1 MKKAARQGAA
11 RGVHIQDSESLDTP
25 RRPKIQADIPP
36 DFDPDLN
43 PILARHWFGVQSPF
57 RGNREANLDF
67 ALRCLRDCLDRGEA
81 PIASH
86 LLYPRVLDDDD
97 DEQRALG
104 IAAGHAWISVA
115 DLVAVYDDLGYSP
128 GMQAGV
134 TAAYVAGLRKLT
146 AAAVSTPTHPREIWT
161 VCVCPRIYWGRRS

>member
-11 RGVHIQDSESLDTP
+11 RGVHVQDSETLDTP

-67 ALRCLRDCLDRGEA
+67 SKRCLLDCIERGES

-97 DEQRALG
+97 EAQRARGL
-104 IAAGHAWISVA
+104 AAGHAWIPVA
-115 DLVAVYDDLGYSP
+115 DRVVVYTDLGVSY
-128 GMQAGV
+128 GMEAGV
-134 TAAYVAGLRKLT
+134 
-146 AAAVSTPTHPREIWT
+146 AAAQLAGIPIEYRTLEEDNLDD
-161 VCVCPRIYWGRRS
+161 